1 MPPHTPIN
9 KTMSPREP
17 LFVNNVVQDCMP
29 IIEHLAGS
37 KGIKC
42 RIEVSDDMPVLFAD
56 RSSITQILIN
66 LLTNAIKFSG
76 EGATVTLQ
84 VTATNYHNIFKIIDT
99 GRGIP
104 EDKISTLTDSFV
116 RTEELT
122 AAKAGAKA
130 VIRPDGSIIGW
141 VGGGCTL
148 GAVKKAAAEALKTGK
163 SKLIH
168 IKPAA
173 LAEAEPTVKGVDV
186 HKSGCPS
193 GGTEEVFIEPILPK
207 PALIVMGASSAAQAL
222 CDLGRHMGFWVTV
235 AALADDLPDFKA
247 ADDTVE
253 GFDFAD
259 DPRMKG
265 AFVVVATQ
273 GKRDRDALRCA
284 LSSNAAYVAMI
295 GSRRK
300 AEKLK
305 ADLLAEGMAVDNLDA
320 LHYPA
325 GLDIGAVTPDEIAL
339 SVLAEIVQD
348 RHKADAGSK
357 NVTARKTSL
366 STG

>member
-1 MPPHTPIN
+1 MTIDSN
-9 KTMSPREP
+9 E
-17 LFVNNVVQDCMP
+17 
-29 IIEHLAGS
+29 IIECMAKL
-37 KGIKC
+37 KQE
-42 RIEVSDDMPVLFAD
+42 RQPFVL
-56 RSSITQILIN
+56 
-66 LLTNAIKFSG
+66 
-76 EGATVTLQ
+76 ATV
-84 VTATNYHNIFKIIDT
+84 
-99 GRGIP
+99 
-104 EDKISTLTDSFV
+104 V

-141 VGGGCTL
+141 VGEGCTL
-148 GAVKKAAAEALKTGK
+148 GAVKKAAAEALETGL

-173 LAEAEPTVKGVDV
+173 LAEAAPPVDGIDV

-259 DPRMKG
+259 DPRMGG

-273 GKRDRDALRCA
+273 GKRDRDALRCT

-305 ADLLAEGMAVDNLDA
+305 ADLRAEGMAEENLDA
-320 LHYPA
+320 LHFPA

-348 RHKADAGSK
+348 RRKADAGSK
-357 NVTARKTSL
+357 ICNGPQDLTLHRVGAPSL
-366 STG
+366 KRSE

>member
-1 MPPHTPIN
+1 MTIDSN
-9 KTMSPREP
+9 E
-17 LFVNNVVQDCMP
+17 
-29 IIEHLAGS
+29 IIECMAKL
-37 KGIKC
+37 KQE
-42 RIEVSDDMPVLFAD
+42 RQPFVL
-56 RSSITQILIN
+56 
-66 LLTNAIKFSG
+66 
-76 EGATVTLQ
+76 ATV
-84 VTATNYHNIFKIIDT
+84 
-99 GRGIP
+99 
-104 EDKISTLTDSFV
+104 V

-148 GAVKKAAAEALKTGK
+148 GAVKKAAAEALETGL

-168 IKPAA
+168 IIPSA
-173 LAEAEPTVKGVDV
+173 LAEAAPPIDGIDV

-273 GKRDRDALRCA
+273 GKRDRDALRCT

-305 ADLLAEGMAVDNLDA
+305 ADLRAEGMAVDNLDA
-320 LHYPA
+320 LHFPA

-339 SVLAEIVQD
+339 SILAEIVQF
-348 RHKADAGSK
+348 RRKAAGQK
-357 NVTARKTSL
+357 ANPL
-366 STG
+366 SGEASGRSGG

>member
-1 MPPHTPIN
+1 
-9 KTMSPREP
+9 
-17 LFVNNVVQDCMP
+17 
-29 IIEHLAGS
+29 
-37 KGIKC
+37 
-42 RIEVSDDMPVLFAD
+42 MPVLFAD

-104 EDKISTLTDSFV
+104 EDKISILTDPFV

-122 AAKAGAKA
+122 AAKA
-130 VIRPDGSIIGW
+130 VIRSDGSIIGW

-148 GAVKKAAAEALKTGK
+148 GAVKKAAAEALETGL

-173 LAEAEPTVKGVDV
+173 LAEAAPPVDGIDV

-222 CDLGRHMGFWVTV
+222 CDFGRHMGFWV
-235 AALADDLPDFKA
+235 AAVADDLPDFKG

-259 DPRMKG
+259 DPRMED

-305 ADLLAEGMAVDNLDA
+305 ADLRAEGMAKENIDA
-320 LHYPA
+320 LHFPA

-348 RHKADAGSK
+348 RRKADAGSK
-357 NVTARKTSL
+357 ICNGPQDLTLHRVRAPSL
-366 STG
+366 KRSE